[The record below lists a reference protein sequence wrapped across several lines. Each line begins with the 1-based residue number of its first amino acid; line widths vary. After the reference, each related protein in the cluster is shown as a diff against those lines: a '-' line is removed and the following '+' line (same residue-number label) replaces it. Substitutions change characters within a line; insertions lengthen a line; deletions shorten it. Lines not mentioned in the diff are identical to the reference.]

1 MRFPVCFV
9 CEQKNVD
16 LHDGLANIALY
27 QLFLYLMHSLMKV
40 SRGATSTRTGHEA
53 QYYTKQQKN
62 AEYSHRLIGLPDL
75 TPPSFKEEQKYIIV
89 AKVMYVQ
96 REVTI

>member
-1 MRFPVCFV
+1 MRTKKCRSARRTSQHSIISAVSLFNAQPDESLPRC
-9 CEQKNVD
+9 
-16 LHDGLANIALY
+16 NIY
-27 QLFLYLMHSLMKV
+27 ENRSSQD
-40 SRGATSTRTGHEA
+40 EA